1 MLRLLLIADSAAR
14 DARGTRVQAKV
25 AEGNVTL
32 AFVFVTGAGLAT
44 TIGSAFV
51 FCTGL
56 ANHKMLAGALGAS
69 AGVMLYVR
77 ALLAW
82 CPNVR
87 RGRDLLHPRV
97 QRVVWLAAE
106 DPGWVDAASALL
118 V

>member
-1 MLRLLLIADSAAR
+1 M
-14 DARGTRVQAKV
+14 QAKV

-77 ALLAW
+77 ALLPGVPSCDEAGTSSTQGRSVW
-82 CPNVR
+82 C
-87 RGRDLLHPRV
+87 G
-97 QRVVWLAAE
+97 
-106 DPGWVDAASALL
+106 
-118 V
+118 